1 MLMNLNTPVLSRFQ
15 RKASGSIPDSKEWAP
30 LPEVPKLVHS
40 EGPNPVVHCS
50 PLKTWLFGRWKHMS
64 FTVSCYIMLIL
75 RRPHGSTKKIAMPMA
90 QSWQKLD
97 KLLAWP
103 QCAKTMHKPLQNLQ
117 DIQGGDLPKRET
129 HVCCSHCQLRNCAR
143 WV

>member
-15 RKASGSIPDSKEWAP
+15 RKALGSIPDSKEWAP

-75 RRPHGSTKKIAMPMA
+75 RRPHGSTKKIAMPHGSILTEIRHTLGMA
-90 QSWQKLD
+90 AVQRRCTSLYRICRISK
-97 KLLAWP
+97 A
-103 QCAKTMHKPLQNLQ
+103 
-117 DIQGGDLPKRET
+117 ET
-129 HVCCSHCQLRNCAR
+129 YLNERHMFAAVIAN
-143 WV
+143 